1 MAGRHKF
8 SELRTRM
15 TPDAQERVAAKS
27 ASLENEM
34 KLAEIRKAMQLSQEE
49 IAAILQVSQGSVAK
63 IEKRADMLVGTLG
76 RFIRAMGGELELI
89 ARFPDAS
96 VRIDNFASLSTN
108 PVEEERAREGNHRT
122 AS

>member
-96 VRIDNFASLSTN
+96 VRIDNFASLSAN
-108 PVEEERAREGNHRT
+108 PVEGERAREGNHRT